1 MIEYL
6 APSSGGGGLQYPL
19 KQITHTIDQGI
30 LKSLNSSPFALLT
43 TGFNYIVISAV
54 LNYDCVNVNSGQNY
68 YIGYE
73 SLLGGTPFSSFCDFD
88 TSLMGTNAG
97 VIGLGTRTR
106 NLWIANSTNIENLI
120 LWQQTDDGTAAFNRF
135 DLTITYLEFP

>member
-6 APSSGGGGLQYPL
+6 APSGGGNLTYPL
-19 KQITHTIDQGI
+19 KQITHTIDPII
-30 LKSLNSSPFALLT
+30 LKSLNTSPFAILT

-54 LNYDCVNVNSGQNY
+54 LNYDCINVNTGQNY

-73 SLLGGTPFSSFCDFD
+73 SLLGGTVFSSFCDYD
-88 TSLMGTNAG
+88 TALMETNSG

-106 NLWIANSTNIENLI
+106 NLWIANSTNIENLV
-120 LWQQTDDGTAAFNRF
+120 LWQQTNDGTAAFNRF
-135 DLTITYLEFP
+135 ELTITYLEFP